1 MTTRSPRASTK
12 GDGRR
17 ARVRGATHGDKD
29 RQSKRAIQLPGTDP
43 FERILDDEIVES
55 TDVPSVPQLRL
66 LVLETATHLASA
78 QGAIAAAGHVVVIG
92 ASGRD
97 AISKLRESLGEVDAL
112 LVGLPG
118 SEPLIEMALG
128 HAHRPIVIAASTC
141 GASEAVRR
149 AVVVGADLATA
160 RPHDVDRLAPTLLA
174 AARLMELRRQR
185 ANAAADAAVSD
196 MIDGLI
202 DPANTTPMAHFREVE
217 EVSEVSEV
225 SEIHEIDHSGLVSYA
240 QFADAAVRELARAK
254 RNGYPLT
261 LAMFSVEIEPPA
273 PPDVLRGIVRARCGN
288 ALVNALRDIDLATA
302 VEPERFLVLMPLT
315 ERQSGAEV
323 ARRIIGA
330 VASGDPVVAG
340 GRTFPPKV
348 IGGVVAAA
356 GGAPGFDALVAD
368 VTQLLE
374 QAQVTGAS
382 LAVET

>member
-17 ARVRGATHGDKD
+17 TRVRGQTQGDKD
-29 RQSKRAIQLPGTDP
+29 RPSKRAIMLPGTDP

-55 TDVPSVPQLRL
+55 TDVPPVPQLRL
-66 LVLETATHLASA
+66 LVLETATHLAAA

-97 AISKLRESLGEVDAL
+97 AITKLAESLGEVDAL

-118 SEPLIEMALG
+118 SEPLIEMAIG
-128 HAHRPIVIAASTC
+128 HPRRPIVIAASTC

-160 RPHDVDRLAPTLLA
+160 RPHDVERLAPTLLA
-174 AARLMELRRQR
+174 AARLLELRRQR
-185 ANAAADAAVSD
+185 ANAAADAAVGD

-202 DPANTTPMAHFREVE
+202 DPATTTPMAHFGEVDAVDE
-217 EVSEVSEV
+217 I
-225 SEIHEIDHSGLVSYA
+225 SEIHEIEHSGLVSFA
-240 QFADAAVRELARAK
+240 QFSDAAVRELARAK

-261 LAMFSVEIEPPA
+261 LAMFSVELAPPA

-302 VEPERFLVLMPLT
+302 VEHERFLVLMPLT
-315 ERQSGAEV
+315 DRQAGAEV
-323 ARRIIGA
+323 ARRIIVA

-340 GRTFPPKV
+340 GRAFPPKV
-348 IGGVVAAA
+348 IGGVVAAR
-356 GGAPGFDALVAD
+356 GGEPGFDALVAD

>member
-17 ARVRGATHGDKD
+17 ARVRGATHGEKD

-43 FERILDDEIVES
+43 FERVLEDEIVES
-55 TDVPSVPQLRL
+55 QEVPQVPQLRL

-78 QGAIAAAGHVVVIG
+78 QGAITGAGHVVVIG

-97 AISKLRESLGEVDAL
+97 AITKLSASLGEVDAL

-118 SEPLIEMALG
+118 SEPLIEMAIG

-141 GASEAVRR
+141 APTEAVRR
-149 AVVVGADLATA
+149 AVVSGADLATV
-160 RPHDVDRLAPTLLA
+160 RPHDADRLAPTLLA

-185 ANAAADAAVSD
+185 ANAAADAQVGD
-196 MIDGLI
+196 MIDSLI
-202 DPANTTPMAHFREVE
+202 DPATTTPMASFSQVE
-217 EVSEVSEV
+217 EVSEV

-240 QFADAAVRELARAK
+240 QLADAAVRELARAK

-261 LAMFSVEIEPPA
+261 IAMFSVVIEPPA

-302 VEPERFLVLMPLT
+302 LDHERFLVLMPLT

-348 IGGVVAAA
+348 IGGVVAATS
-356 GGAPGFDALVAD
+356 GEPGFDALVAD

>member
-12 GDGRR
+12 SDGRR
-17 ARVRGATHGDKD
+17 TRVRGQTHGDKD
-29 RQSKRAIQLPGTDP
+29 RQSKRAIVLPGTDP

-55 TDVPSVPQLRL
+55 TDVPVVPQLRL

-78 QGAIAAAGHVVVIG
+78 QGAIAAAGHVVVVG

-97 AISKLRESLGEVDAL
+97 AITKLRDSLGEVDAL

-118 SEPLIEMALG
+118 SEPLIEMALA
-128 HAHRPIVIAASTC
+128 HPHRPIVIAASTC
-141 GASEAVRR
+141 GASDAVKR
-149 AVVVGADLATA
+149 AVTVGADLATA

-174 AARLMELRRQR
+174 AARLLELRRQR
-185 ANAAADAAVSD
+185 ANAAADAMVGD

-202 DPANTTPMAHFREVE
+202 DPATTTPMPHFREVD
-217 EVSEVSEV
+217 EVSEV
-225 SEIHEIDHSGLVSYA
+225 SEIHEIDHSGLVSFA

-254 RNGYPLT
+254 RNGYALT
-261 LAMFSVEIEPPA
+261 LAMFSVELEPPA

-302 VEPERFLVLMPLT
+302 LEHERFLVLMPLT
-315 ERQSGAEV
+315 ERQAGAEV

-348 IGGVVAAA
+348 IGGVVAAIA
-356 GGAPGFDALVAD
+356 GEPGFDALVAD

>member
-12 GDGRR
+12 GDSRR
-17 ARVRGATHGDKD
+17 TRLRATQGDKPD
-29 RQSKRAIQLPGTDP
+29 RQSKSRALTLPGNGTDA
-43 FERILDDEIVES
+43 FERVLDDEIVES
-55 TDVPSVPQLRL
+55 TDVPEAPQLRM
-66 LVLETATHLASA
+66 LVLETVTHLPAA
-78 QGAIAAAGHVVVIG
+78 QAAIAAAGHVVTIG

-97 AISKLRESLGEVDAL
+97 AIGKLRDALGQVDAL

-118 SEPLIEMALG
+118 SEPLIEMALA
-128 HAHRPIVIAASTC
+128 HANRPIVIAASTC

-149 AVVVGADLATA
+149 AVAVGADLAAT
-160 RPHDVDRLAPTLLA
+160 RPHDVERLAPTLLA
-174 AARLMELRRQR
+174 AARLAELRRQR
-185 ANAAADAAVSD
+185 ANALADAAVGD
-196 MIDGLI
+196 MIDNLI
-202 DPANTTPMAHFREVE
+202 DPSTTTPMPHFRDD
-217 EVSEVSEV
+217 EVSEV
-225 SEIHEIDHSGLVSYA
+225 SEIHEIEHSGLVSLA
-240 QFADAAVRELARAK
+240 QLTDAAVRELARAK

-261 LAMFSVEIEPPA
+261 IAMFSVELAPPA

-302 VEPERFLVLMPLT
+302 LDNERFLVVMPLT

-323 ARRIIGA
+323 ARRIISA

-348 IGGVVAAA
+348 IGGVVAASA
-356 GGAPGFDALVAD
+356 GEPGFEALVAD
-368 VTQLLE
+368 ATQLLE

>member
-1 MTTRSPRASTK
+1 
-12 GDGRR
+12 
-17 ARVRGATHGDKD
+17 VRGATHGDKD

-55 TDVPSVPQLRL
+55 TDVPVVPQLRL

-78 QGAIAAAGHVVVIG
+78 QGAIAAAGHVVVVG

-97 AISKLRESLGEVDAL
+97 AITKLRDSLGEVDAL

-118 SEPLIEMALG
+118 SEPLIEMALA
-128 HAHRPIVIAASTC
+128 HPHRPIVIAASTC
-141 GASEAVRR
+141 GASDAVKR
-149 AVVVGADLATA
+149 AVTVGADLATA

-174 AARLMELRRQR
+174 AARLLELRRQR
-185 ANAAADAAVSD
+185 ANAAADAMVGD

-202 DPANTTPMAHFREVE
+202 DPATTTPMPHFSEGD
-217 EVSEVSEV
+217 EVSEV
-225 SEIHEIDHSGLVSYA
+225 SEIHEIDHSGLVSFA
-240 QFADAAVRELARAK
+240 QFADAAVRELARAR
-254 RNGYPLT
+254 RNGYALT
-261 LAMFSVEIEPPA
+261 LAMFSVELEPPA

-302 VEPERFLVLMPLT
+302 LEHERFLVLMPLT
-315 ERQSGAEV
+315 ERQAGAEV

-348 IGGVVAAA
+348 IGGVVAAIN
-356 GGAPGFDALVAD
+356 GEPGFDALVAD